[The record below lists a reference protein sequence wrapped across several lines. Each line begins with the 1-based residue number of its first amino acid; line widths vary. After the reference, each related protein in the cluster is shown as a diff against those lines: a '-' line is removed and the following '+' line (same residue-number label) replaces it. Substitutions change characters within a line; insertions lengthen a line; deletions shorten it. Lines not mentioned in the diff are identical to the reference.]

1 MKIMSSS
8 YNFNE
13 EECKIKTTTS
23 YNEMDDVIKMDCL
36 IDTIYELENLRDS
49 LHEKMYGKE
58 EDEECPDDLS
68 RIKVWLKGE
77 VSDVRKQCH
86 EDDVDARELGILDGR
101 LECAENLLE
110 QIEKWE
116 NKE

>member
-1 MKIMSSS
+1 MK
-8 YNFNE
+8 
-13 EECKIKTTTS
+13 
-23 YNEMDDVIKMDCL
+23 
-36 IDTIYELENLRDS
+36 
-49 LHEKMYGKE
+49 KMYGKE
-58 EDEECPDDLS
+58 KDEECPDDLS
-68 RIKVWLKGE
+68 RVKVWLKGE

-116 NKE
+116 KDYE